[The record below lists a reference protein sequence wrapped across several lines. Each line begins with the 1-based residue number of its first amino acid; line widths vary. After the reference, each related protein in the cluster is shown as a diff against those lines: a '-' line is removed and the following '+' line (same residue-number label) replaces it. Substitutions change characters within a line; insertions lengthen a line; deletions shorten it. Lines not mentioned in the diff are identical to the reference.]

1 MFTIYRF
8 VHGASI
14 HIDVIS
20 KDRHKT
26 AIDFFAFYIQGG
38 SFYLMAISLNNALF
52 FLFWLVFMLTADAIW
67 IIYLLIKWNNNIQFK
82 STTKQWLISDFIIIL
97 LLIIIEILLFLEW
110 SSFWLSIKIMIVCVI
125 ATIIDYKINK
135 EFYFP
140 E

>member
-1 MFTIYRF
+1 
-8 VHGASI
+8 
-14 HIDVIS
+14 
-20 KDRHKT
+20 
-26 AIDFFAFYIQGG
+26 
-38 SFYLMAISLNNALF
+38 MAISLNNALF

-125 ATIIDYKINK
+125 ATMIDYKINK